1 VLLASLAYAQTAPSP
16 SGTELPVKQ
25 MLGGRAIG
33 PLVLQEKSANKFLEE
48 IDLEDINEKIKFC
61 FYYSTTISD
70 IYVVCNSNY
79 SW

>member
-1 VLLASLAYAQTAPSP
+1 
-16 SGTELPVKQ
+16 

-33 PLVLQEKSANKFLEE
+33 PLVLQEKSTNKFLEE

>member
-1 VLLASLAYAQTAPSP
+1 
-16 SGTELPVKQ
+16 
-25 MLGGRAIG
+25 MLYGRASG
-33 PLVLQEKSANKFLEE
+33 PFVSANKFLEE

-61 FYYSTTISD
+61 FYYSTTISY